1 MNIYEAAQKLKL
13 YRYIKRKDWEGFIY
27 VSDNNILLY
36 KYPQSEKIIEFT
48 LRINDLLADDW
59 EVVNLSEYR

>member
-48 LRINDLLADDW
+48 LRLNDLLADDW

>member
-1 MNIYEAAQKLKL
+1 MNIIEAAQKLKL
-13 YRYIKRKDWEGFIY
+13 YRYIKRKDWDGFIY

-36 KYPQSEKIIEFT
+36 KYPQSEKIIDFT
-48 LRINDLLADDW
+48 LRLNDLLADDW

>member
-48 LRINDLLADDW
+48 LRLNDLLVDDW

>member
-1 MNIYEAAQKLKL
+1 MNIIEAAQKLKL

-48 LRINDLLADDW
+48 LRLNDLLADDW

>member
-59 EVVNLSEYR
+59 EMVNLSEYR

>member
-27 VSDNNILLY
+27 VSGNNILLY
-36 KYPQSEKIIEFT
+36 KYPQSKKIIEFT
-48 LRINDLLADDW
+48 LRLNDLLADDW

>member
-36 KYPQSEKIIEFT
+36 KYPQSKKIIEFT
-48 LRINDLLADDW
+48 LRLNDLLADDW

>member
-27 VSDNNILLY
+27 VSDNNVLLY
-36 KYPQSEKIIEFT
+36 KYQQSEKIIEFT
-48 LRINDLLADDW
+48 LRLNDLLANDW